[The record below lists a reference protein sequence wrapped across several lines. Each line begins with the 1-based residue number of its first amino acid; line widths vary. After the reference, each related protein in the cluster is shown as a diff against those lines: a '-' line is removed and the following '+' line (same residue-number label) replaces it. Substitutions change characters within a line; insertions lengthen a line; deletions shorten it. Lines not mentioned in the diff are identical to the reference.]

1 MMSTSNPPPF
11 YGVGMMNERNMKFR
25 EMVNDVYDFLNCED
39 VDEQRERLDACIDFM
54 VRLHQSWVD
63 NDKPKVDVDNW
74 RINEHLVRNSR
85 WVEL

>member
-1 MMSTSNPPPF
+1 
-11 YGVGMMNERNMKFR
+11 MMNERDKKFS
-25 EMVNDVYDFLNCED
+25 EMVNGIYGFLDCD
-39 VDEQRERLDACIDFM
+39 SVDDQKQRLDECVEFM
-54 VRLHQSWVD
+54 VRLHRSWVD

>member
-1 MMSTSNPPPF
+1 
-11 YGVGMMNERNMKFR
+11 MMNERNEKFR
-25 EMVNDVYDFLNCED
+25 EMVNGIYGFLDCDD
-39 VDEQRERLDACIDFM
+39 VDDQKQRLNECMEFM
-54 VRLHQSWVD
+54 VSLHRSWVD